1 MADSVRTKIRKAF
14 KARLETIDGTAGY
27 LTKVK
32 KVNTEDVSVE
42 SMSGSFPVINI
53 VLGSEEIVSARDST
67 GIMEKK
73 LNVFLDCYLQDAATL
88 QDSVDRL
95 VQDIEKCLI
104 GNVAGYGLN
113 GTCSEL
119 YPVSIQPFYLDCQ
132 QPNGAVTIAM
142 HVFYS
147 QKLTDPT
154 TQGHL

>member
-14 KARLETIDGTAGY
+14 KARLETIDGTGGY

-42 SMSGSFPVINI
+42 KMSSFPVINI
-53 VLGSEEIVSARDST
+53 VLGNEEVVSATDST

-73 LNVFLDCYLQDAATL
+73 LSVFLDCYLQDPATL
-88 QDSVDRL
+88 QDSIDRL

-119 YPVSIQPFYLDCQ
+119 YPVSIQPFYLECNEPD
-132 QPNGAVTIAM
+132 GAVTITM
-142 HVFYS
+142 NVFYS